1 MKPLWQRINAVF
13 GINVSYRQIL
23 GLDEHFKFDCIA
35 TIVSFLVY
43 KEWLLLSLEN
53 KKRNSNIVLEFIKQE
68 LTFRL
73 NIYEQCNCIQEAHVQ
88 NLQVLVGH
96 L

>member
-1 MKPLWQRINAVF
+1 MQV
-13 GINVSYRQIL
+13 L

-68 LTFRL
+68 LALRL
-73 NIYEQCNCIQEAHVQ
+73 KIYEQCNCIQEAYVQ
-88 NLQVLVGH
+88 NL
-96 L
+96 